1 MLAASEEACKTALMM
16 LDTPVYK
23 ILSAADDERAR
34 ELGHTDTDLDARD
47 GYVHLSSKDQVAE
60 TLRLHYAGQHGVSLY
75 EFIAERLGG
84 DVKWEASRGG
94 DLFPHLYGTLR
105 LSDAQ
110 RRWTLETDDQGNPV
124 LPEEVR

>member
-1 MLAASEEACKTALMM
+1 MTRRMM

-23 ILSAADDERAR
+23 ILSADDDARAR
-34 ELGHTDTDLDARD
+34 TLGHSDTDLDARD
-47 GYVHLSSKDQVAE
+47 GYVHLSTMEQVGE

-75 EFIAERLGG
+75 EFSAERLGG

-105 LSDAQ
+105 LSAAN
-110 RRWTLETDDQGNPV
+110 RSWTLENDDHGNPV
-124 LPEEVR
+124 LPEELR